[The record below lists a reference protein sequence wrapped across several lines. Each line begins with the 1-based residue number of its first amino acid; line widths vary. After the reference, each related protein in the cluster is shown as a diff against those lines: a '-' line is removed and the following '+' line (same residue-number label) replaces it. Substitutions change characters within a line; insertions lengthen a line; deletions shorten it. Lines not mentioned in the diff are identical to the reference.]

1 MRVLVQIICMIC
13 VLVAGIFVGI
23 DRAEQNMQKM
33 EGTVGA
39 PRAIQITPQD
49 GKIEIAVLGQV
60 VETKNPV
67 PKVTAKVKETVTDEY
82 EKSGT
87 NYLAVV
93 GNEVGTGLKNLSR
106 QVMNFIFALAE

>member
-1 MRVLVQIICMIC
+1 MRVLVQIVCMIGM
-13 VLVAGIFVGI
+13 LVTGIFVGI

-33 EGTVGA
+33 QGTMGA

-67 PKVTAKVKETVTDEY
+67 PKVAAKVRETVTSQQ
-82 EKSGT
+82 EKNGT

-106 QVMNFIFALAE
+106 KVMNFIFALAE